1 MSQEQKVVDFENLE
15 ASRDAF
21 KGLDVGF
28 CCIGTTKAKAGTVSH
43 LKNECYLSILIVIL

>member
-1 MSQEQKVVDFENLE
+1 MVDFENLE

-28 CCIGTTKAKAGTVSH
+28 CCLGTTKAKAGTVSC
-43 LKNECYLSILIVIL
+43 LKFVHRHPSFGDKQSAVQI